1 MTKPVELS
9 GIGEV
14 YAGGALLRRTRYHLE
29 ITSGMGADGAEPR
42 IEGTLDIAGMGEAV
56 VLAGAKRLTLRLEDG
71 RTLSFSLA
79 SATGRIT
86 VHGGFQTAG

>member
-14 YAGGALLRRTRYHLE
+14 HARGELLRRTRYHLE
-29 ITSGMGADGAEPR
+29 VSTGTEGGDEPR
-42 IEGTLDIAGMGEAV
+42 IEGTVDISGMGEAV
-56 VLAGAKRLTLRLEDG
+56 VLAGPQELTLRLEDG
-71 RTLSFSLA
+71 RTLSFTLA
-79 SATGRIT
+79 STTGRIR